1 MTTSSK
7 ARRSSIGMSLS
18 IRSQRRGVQIRLNLA
33 KQETSLLD
41 HLSYS
46 IMGEFNRSL
55 TARCIVGYF
64 NKSGDKKLHEE

>member
-1 MTTSSK
+1 VK
-7 ARRSSIGMSLS
+7 KFYRNEFVNKEPAKGR
-18 IRSQRRGVQIRLNLA
+18 VQIRLNLA